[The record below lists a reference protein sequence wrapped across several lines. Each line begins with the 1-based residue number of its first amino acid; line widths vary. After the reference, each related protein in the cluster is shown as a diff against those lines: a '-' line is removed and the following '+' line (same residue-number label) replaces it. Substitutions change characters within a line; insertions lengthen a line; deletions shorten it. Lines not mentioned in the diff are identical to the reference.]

1 VSEFQTNVSAQRR
14 AEVEDLFGRID
25 TLDPAALAP
34 EMTDDAEFT
43 FGNRP
48 AMVGKEEIRAGNA
61 HFFEL
66 IGGMSHSVAGI
77 WEFGATTIVRAD
89 TTYTRLDG
97 ERVTIPTM
105 THCERRDGKIARW
118 QVFFDVAPLFA

>member
-1 VSEFQTNVSAQRR
+1 MSEIQTNVSPQRQ
-14 AEVEDLFGRID
+14 AEVEDLFRRID

-34 EMTDDAEFT
+34 EMTADAEFT

-48 AMVGKEEIRAGNA
+48 AMVGKEEIEAGNA

-66 IGGMSHSVAGI
+66 IAGMSHTVRGI
-77 WEFGATTIVRAD
+77 WEFGETTIVRAD
-89 TTYTRLDG
+89 TTYTKLDG

-105 THCERRDGKIARW
+105 TQCDRASGKIRRW
-118 QVFFDVAPLFA
+118 QVFFDVGPLFA